1 VLSLGEIAPM
11 KLGTWNVNG
20 VRAVVKK
27 DFETWLA
34 GSGLDVLGLQ
44 ETKAQDH
51 QVREALF
58 GLSGDWHIHSS
69 SAVKKGYSGTAI
81 LSRKEPESVTH
92 GIGGDGMD
100 DEGRVTAADFGSF
113 HFVTVYTP
121 NSSSGL
127 KRLPFRKEWDVAFRA
142 YLEKL
147 AKAKPVV
154 CCGDLNVAHQPI
166 DLARPEPNYNKTPGY
181 TQDEIDGMTALLDG
195 GFTDVWRHQNPD
207 RIQYSWWSYRGGARE
222 KNVGW
227 RLDYFLASQ
236 EALSRCGPAE
246 ILTGVHGSDHCPV
259 VLDYQA

>member
-1 VLSLGEIAPM
+1 M

-27 DFETWLA
+27 DFESWLA

-44 ETKAQDH
+44 ETKAQDD

-81 LSRKEPESVTH
+81 LSRQAPESVTH
-92 GIGGDGMD
+92 GIGVDGMD
-100 DEGRVTAADFGSF
+100 DEGRVTAADFGGF

-142 YLEKL
+142 YLQEL
-147 AKAKPVV
+147 AREKPVV

-166 DLARPEPNYNKTPGY
+166 DLARPKPNYNKSAGY
-181 TQDEIDGMTALLDG
+181 TQAEIDGLTALIDA
-195 GFTDVWRHQNPD
+195 GFVDTYRHLNPETVK
-207 RIQYSWWSYRGGARE
+207 YSWWSYRTKGRE

-227 RLDYFLASQ
+227 RIDYFLVSQ
-236 EALSRCGPAE
+236 GLMPRVSDSLIRND
-246 ILTGVHGSDHCPV
+246 IFGSDHCPV
-259 VLDYQA
+259 ELVLS